1 MWNCDTVADKHIPF
15 SAKNGGLFLSDTGRE
30 AARWLAMTGNGTF
43 AIVSSGATKQFHVLQ
58 TPHAGKKI
66 VFRLLPFQKPGHY
79 PNRSVGHT
87 DKFLEC

>member
-1 MWNCDTVADKHIPF
+1 MRNSHSVLDKHMPF

-30 AARWLAMTGNGTF
+30 AAF